1 VEELR
6 PGLWRWTA
14 PHPDWTPA
22 EGGPDGWEQEVG
34 SYAYDAG
41 GCLVVIDAL
50 EPPSLVEE
58 LAAGKE
64 LVALLTTAGHRRSA
78 KQLAEELGAT
88 VYAPADRAHLVE
100 VRTRPYRSGETLPG
114 DVVAQPTYFSQESI
128 LWIAEH
134 RALVIGDIMLGR
146 DGGVRVPEAWLPD
159 GVSLATF
166 TEPLKPLLELPV
178 ELVLPTHGEPVR
190 ERGIEALA
198 RALGA

>member
-41 GCLVVIDAL
+41 DCLVLIDAL
-50 EPPSLVEE
+50 QPPSLVEE
-58 LAAGKE
+58 LAAGKD
-64 LVALLTTAGHRRSA
+64 LVGLLTTAGHGRSA
-78 KQLAEELGAT
+78 KQLVEELGAS
-88 VYAPADRAHLVE
+88 VYVPADRADLVE
-100 VRTRPYRSGETLPG
+100 VATHTYRSGETLPG
-114 DVVAQPTYFSQESI
+114 HVDAHPTYFPQESI

-134 RALVIGDIMLGR
+134 RALVIGDILLGR
-146 DGGVRVPEAWLPD
+146 DGGIRVPEAWLPE
-159 GVSLATF
+159 GVSLETF
-166 TEPLKPLLELPV
+166 CAPLRPLLELPV

-190 ERGIEALA
+190 ENGLEALA